1 MPPINDKIL
10 LNFREVSRALQE
22 LPRGVVKNV
31 VRRSVYAGA
40 TKIRDVAKSKVPVD
54 TGALRASVVA
64 IRNKIDR
71 SGEITSSVGVARKK
85 FVRGRRGGKS
95 PRRYAH
101 LVEFGTAKV
110 AASPFLRPAMD
121 TQLDAVLDVTA
132 KKMREGIDVEAA
144 KIARRARR

>member
-1 MPPINDKIL
+1 MPSINDKIL

-40 TKIRDVAKSKVPVD
+40 TKIRDVAKAKVPVD
-54 TGALRASVVA
+54 TGALRASIVA
-64 IRNKIDR
+64 KTNRTDQTGAI
-71 SGEITSSVGVARKK
+71 SASVGVARKK

-121 TQLDAVLDVTA
+121 TQLDAVIEVTA
-132 KKMREGIDVEAA
+132 MKMRQGIDVEAERA
-144 KIARRARR
+144 ARRARR